1 MITNFEIEDIC
12 HKENLPLIGVF
23 SKDELPKDR
32 RMGGSYYINL
42 QNSDAGCGT
51 HWVFCR
57 IFHNATALYF
67 DSFGISLMPQEI
79 AEFLSIF
86 KPVATNNRQIQDIH
100 SEMCGRFCIALDFF
114 LENETRSKNN
124 IDR

>member
-32 RMGGSYYINL
+32 RVGSYYINL

-51 HWVFCR
+51 H
-57 IFHNATALYF
+57 
-67 DSFGISLMPQEI
+67 
-79 AEFLSIF
+79 
-86 KPVATNNRQIQDIH
+86 
-100 SEMCGRFCIALDFF
+100 
-114 LENETRSKNN
+114 
-124 IDR
+124 